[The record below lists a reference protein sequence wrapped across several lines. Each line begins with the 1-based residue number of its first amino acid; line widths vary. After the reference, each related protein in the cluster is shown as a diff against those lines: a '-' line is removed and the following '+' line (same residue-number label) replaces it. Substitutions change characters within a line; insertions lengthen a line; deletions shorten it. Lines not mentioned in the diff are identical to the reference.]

1 MSTLMLLSV
10 VFLCVAAV
18 ATAVNIVLKM
28 INKRNPGVY
37 PAKSREAVSWVYLLA
52 YVASGVLSLL
62 ATSASAGA
70 QSYIGQFDHNTIDP
84 DAKRVLQYAP
94 VSGSYIAS
102 LNGKNLYTR
111 ALYGGNTAFRLETSD
126 RPIFAAFHGKDNRN
140 IHFIINVDG
149 KSQRLDSIAD
159 CYSLYRGGERKY
171 MLSDPSWNGGSLTI
185 TAIAP
190 RDHEGAIWKIDAEK
204 MPKGATLTTVCTPTV
219 KIKINRNG
227 DMGADPANCFAPD
240 LEFQDRELTTVSIGG
255 KKQTAYVAYADYH
268 FSGDSQKTL
277 AKEYDTAEHLRQEL
291 ADRLVIDTPDP
302 YFNALGPIITHAAD
316 GNFDGMV
323 WLHGAIGWRM
333 PLSGWRGAYSGDFLG
348 WHDRARSHFNAY
360 AKSQVTDVE
369 PTIPHPSQ
377 DPGKQMARALK
388 EWGTQMYSNGYICR
402 NPERNDQMHHYDMNL
417 CYIDELLWHLKWTGD
432 LDYAREM
439 WPVITSHLAWEKR
452 NYDPDDN
459 GLYDAY
465 CCIWASD
472 ALYYNSG
479 SVTHST
485 AYNYR
490 ANKIAAEI
498 AEKIGE
504 DPTPY
509 AEEADKILKALNATL
524 WMPEKGVWAEHKDF
538 MGLQRLHDHPALW
551 TVYHAIDSDVADDF
565 MAYSATRYIDNNIP
579 HISVTADGL
588 DRNDYA
594 TVSTTD
600 WLPYAWSINN
610 VAFAEVLH
618 TTLAYWQAGRPDA
631 AAHLFKSS
639 MLDGMYLGNSPGNIG
654 QVSHY
659 DAARGECYRDF
670 ADPTA
675 MMTRAVVQGLFGF
688 NPDALNHKATFKP
701 GFPTDWDHASITHP
715 DFSLNFKRAGMTDTY
730 TLTCGID
737 SIRNIDL
744 IIPAP
749 ADKVASVTVNGAAAD
764 YSVRDNSIGIP
775 SLLVNTPNSGTLTV
789 AVNWTGKPIAS
800 GNATATGN
808 VRNGFREMQSGDMT
822 WWEETESYRHPTLEA
837 AKLGIDLNVAE
848 TDKYETIDLSSHYN
862 ANITDI
868 FRNKYLSPR
877 SPYTTL
883 QIPVQGIGEWCHPE
897 DTAHIDDSGLRA
909 AVRDKGIFTTAK
921 GIPFAS
927 PATGKNAVYTS
938 LFDNYPDSVSIPLSG
953 NASALHLLLAGST
966 NHMQCHMENARI
978 TVTYSDGEEE
988 TLPLIAPNN
997 WCPIEQDYY
1006 IDGKAFRV
1014 DTPRPHRLALKDLT
1028 ESDNLGETLSIK
1040 GVYGRRID
1048 GGAAVMLRIPLNRN
1062 KQLKVLSLRTLS
1074 NDVVAG
1080 LLGATYVR

>member
-1 MSTLMLLSV
+1 MKRLFSAATL
-10 VFLCVAAV
+10 
-18 ATAVNIVLKM
+18 
-28 INKRNPGVY
+28 
-37 PAKSREAVSWVYLLA
+37 LLA
-52 YVASGVLSLL
+52 
-62 ATSASAGA
+62 SAAGGYA
-70 QSYIGQFDHNTIDP
+70 QSYIGQFNHNSLDRET
-84 DAKRVLQYAP
+84 ARTLQYTP
-94 VSGSYIAS
+94 VSGGYIACR
-102 LNGKNLYTR
+102 NGSNLYTR

-140 IHFIINVDG
+140 IHFILDING
-149 KSQRLDSIAD
+149 KSQRLDSVAD
-159 CYSLYRGGERKY
+159 CTALFRGGERKY
-171 MLSDPSWNGGSLTI
+171 ILSDPAWNGDTITI
-185 TAIAP
+185 TALAP
-190 RDHEGAIWKIDAEK
+190 RDHEGAIWKIDSEK
-204 MPKGATLTTVCTPTV
+204 MPKGSTLTAVCCPTV
-219 KIKINRNG
+219 KVKISRNG

-240 LEFQDRELTTVSIGG
+240 DESTDRKYATVKIGG
-255 KKQTAYVAYADYH
+255 KNITAYIAYADKD
-268 FSGDSQKTL
+268 FSSDSQAAL
-277 AKEYDTAEHLRQEL
+277 AKQFQAADSQRQEL
-291 ADRLVIDTPDP
+291 ANHLVIDTPDP
-302 YFNALGPIITHAAD
+302 YFNALGPIITNAAD
-316 GNFDGMV
+316 GNFDGQV

-333 PLSGWRGAYSGDFLG
+333 PLSGWRGAYAGDFLG

-377 DPGKQMARALK
+377 DPGKQLARAEK
-388 EWGTQMYSNGYICR
+388 KWGTQMYSNGYICR

-417 CYIDELLWHLKWTGD
+417 CYIDELLWHMKWTGD
-432 LDYAREM
+432 LEYARQM
-439 WPVITSHLAWEKR
+439 WPVITAHLAWEKR
-452 NYDPDDN
+452 NYDPDNN

-504 DPTPY
+504 DPTPFRT
-509 AEEADKILKALNATL
+509 EADKILNALNSTL
-524 WMPEKGVWAEHKDF
+524 WMEDKGVWAEFKDF
-538 MGLQRLHDHPALW
+538 MGNQRLHDHPALW

-579 HISVTADGL
+579 HIAVEAEGL

-618 TTLAYWQAGRPDA
+618 TTLAYWQAGRPNE

-675 MMTRAVVQGLFGF
+675 MMSRAVVQGLFGF
-688 NPDALNHKATFKP
+688 NPDALNHRLTLKP
-701 GFPTDWDHASITHP
+701 GFPSDWDHASISHP
-715 DFSLNFKRAGMTDTY
+715 DFSLNFKREGNADTY
-730 TLTCGID
+730 TFSCSLD
-737 SIRNIDL
+737 SISDIDL
-744 IIPAP
+744 IFPAYT
-749 ADKVASVTVNGAAAD
+749 DRIKSVAINGTKAD
-764 YSVRDNSIGIP
+764 YAVRENSIGIP
-775 SLLVNTPNSGTLTV
+775 SIQTSTPNNGTMTMTVVWDGKPLETLTPTP
-789 AVNWTGKPIAS
+789 TGKE
-800 GNATATGN
+800 
-808 VRNGFREMQSGDMT
+808 RNGFREVKSGDMT
-822 WWEETESYRHPTLEA
+822 WWQETGSYRHKTPDAST
-837 AKLGIDLNVAE
+837 LGIELMTTA
-848 TDKYETIDLSSHYN
+848 TDKYEPLDLSAHYN
-862 ANITDI
+862 ANVTDI
-868 FRNKYLSPR
+868 FQNEYLSPR

-883 QIPVQGIGEWCHPE
+883 QIPVQGIGEWCHPD
-897 DTAHIDDSGLRA
+897 DTADIDDSGIRA
-909 AVRDKGIFTTAK
+909 AVKDSGVFTTPQ

-927 PATGKNAVYTS
+927 VAEGKNAVYTS

-953 NASALHLLLAGST
+953 KAQALQLLLAGSS
-966 NHMQCHMENARI
+966 NHMQCHMENAR
-978 TVTYSDGEEE
+978 VVATYTDGTEEI
-988 TLPLIAPNN
+988 LPLIAPNN

-1006 IDGKAFRV
+1006 VDGKAFRI
-1014 DTPRPHRLALKDLT
+1014 DTPRPYRLALKNLT
-1028 ESDNLGETLSIK
+1028 VSDNLGESLDIK

-1048 GGAAVMLRIPLNRN
+1048 GGAAVMLRLPLNPS
-1062 KQLKVLSLRTLS
+1062 KELSSLTLKTLS

-1080 LLGATYVR
+1080 ILAATYVR